1 MGGRSPRR
9 RTRAT
14 MFIDEKN
21 PIVLQTD
28 NARKKKHYS
37 LKYTDRIISSMI
49 DSGIWSNFIPTL
61 YKIPTE

>member
-1 MGGRSPRR
+1 
-9 RTRAT
+9 